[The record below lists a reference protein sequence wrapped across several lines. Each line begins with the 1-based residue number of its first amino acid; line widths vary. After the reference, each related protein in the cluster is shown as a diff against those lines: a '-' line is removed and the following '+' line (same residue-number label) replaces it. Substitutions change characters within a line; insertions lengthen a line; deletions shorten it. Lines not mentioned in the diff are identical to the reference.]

1 MYRPIVIAGSRSQ
14 FADWCRAY
22 QTNPI
27 AAIYVETPAQL
38 RAALFQ
44 SGDVRLWGDYRRNPA
59 YRAWALN
66 RAA

>member
-14 FADWCRAY
+14 FADWCRAT

-38 RAALFQ
+38 RSALIQ
-44 SGDVRLWGDYRRNPA
+44 SGDVRLWGDYSRNPA
-59 YRAWALN
+59 YRAWAVK